1 LPIAKQHYKLT
12 LADILGA
19 HERALTFGGLAGI
32 RDIGTVEAAI
42 TRPYIGY
49 YKKIEEKA
57 AAIVE
62 SVAAHHGFVDGNK
75 RTALYLLNLLLL
87 KSGYQLVP
95 MAGEDLNRAVE
106 MMIVDVVE
114 RRLNKH
120 EATDWLKQRVCKN
133 Q

>member
-1 LPIAKQHYKLT
+1 

-42 TRPYIGY
+42 ARPYNGY
-49 YKKIEEKA
+49 YKRIEEKA

-75 RTALYLLNLLLL
+75 RTALYLLNLLLF
-87 KSGYQLVP
+87 KSGYQLVSLP
-95 MAGEDLNRAVE
+95 GEDLNNAIE
-106 MMIVDVVE
+106 GMIVDVVE
-114 RRLNKH
+114 HRLNKQQ
-120 EATDWLKQRVCKN
+120 ATDWLKQRIRKH
-133 Q
+133 